1 MATHIDTEGVIGR
14 IRYLISQSRLTQANF
29 SKRLG
34 IDPTNMSKHLNGR
47 LPITEGLINRIAV
60 DMGVS
65 KRWLLDGTE
74 SPYAKSHP
82 LPAGIGEGALGKR
95 GVMVPV
101 YDIDVTAGGVE
112 LSRLFT
118 TDRIIGSLSLPRMS
132 ADSAIVHVSGDSM
145 KPDIANGSYIA
156 IRPVADASCIFW
168 GQIYVIVMDDYRM
181 VKFLR
186 RHPSDDS
193 MVVLHSANPDYDDMY
208 VAKKDIRKLY
218 LVEAIMN
225 FDIRC

>member
-1 MATHIDTEGVIGR
+1 MAAHIDQAGVIER
-14 IRYLISQSRLTQANF
+14 IRFLIRRSRLTQAAF

-34 IDPTNMSKHLNGR
+34 IDPTNMSKHLNGK
-47 LPITEGLINRIAV
+47 LPVTEGLVNRIAV
-60 DMGVS
+60 DLGVS
-65 KRWLLDGTE
+65 KRWLLDGSET
-74 SPYAKSHP
+74 PYAKQHSAP
-82 LPAGIGEGALGKR
+82 DTVAAPTGKLG
-95 GVMVPV
+95 VQVPV

-118 TDRIIGSLSLPRMS
+118 SDRVIGAVSLPRMS
-132 ADSAIVHVSGDSM
+132 RDSAIVHVSGDSM
-145 KPDIANGSYIA
+145 TPDIRHGSYIA
-156 IRPVADASCIFW
+156 IRPVTDASCIFW

-186 RHPSDDS
+186 RHPSDENL
-193 MVVLHSANPDYDDMY
+193 VVLHSANPAYDDM
-208 VAKKDIRKLY
+208 VVSKTDIRSLY